1 MGESAGHKANQIAAA
16 CAVVAVLC
24 FSSND
29 VGIKLLSGGYA
40 LHQVVIVRTLIAM
53 SILLFLVVPF
63 NGGFK
68 VLRTK
73 RLKMHICR
81 GLCVVFANMCFFLA
95 LAAMPLADAVAVFFV
110 SPLLITVFS
119 VVFLREH
126 VGPFR
131 WAAIVVGLL
140 GVIVIV
146 RPGTSA
152 FQLAS
157 LLPLFAATGYAT
169 LHILTRK
176 IGGTES
182 AITMAIY
189 IQLTFLVVCIV
200 VGLFMGDGRYA
211 GSGDPSLEFLF
222 RAWIWSKP
230 ENLLVFMVIGAGS
243 AFGGYL
249 ISQAYRV
256 SEAAFVAPF
265 EYIAMPI
272 AIFWGAVIFD
282 DWPDLTAWFGMI
294 LIIGS
299 GLFMVWRETVTR
311 ADSTAQRRRIRR

>member
-1 MGESAGHKANQIAAA
+1 MGEAAVQKTNQIAAV
-16 CAVVAVLC
+16 CAVAAVLC
-24 FSSND
+24 FSLND
-29 VGIKLLSGGYA
+29 VGIKSLSGGYA
-40 LHQVVIVRTLIAM
+40 LHQVVLVRTLIATTFLL
-53 SILLFLVVPF
+53 ILMVPF
-63 NGGFK
+63 NGGLK

-81 GLCVVFANMCFFLA
+81 GLCVVFANMFFFLA
-95 LAAMPLADAVAVFFV
+95 LAALPLADAVAVFFV

-126 VGPFR
+126 VGPYR
-131 WAAIVVGLL
+131 WAAIAVGLF

-157 LLPLFAATGYAT
+157 LLPLFAATGYAM

-189 IQLTFLVVCIV
+189 IQLTFMVVCIL
-200 VGLFMGDGRYA
+200 VGLFMGDGRYS
-211 GSGDPSLEFLF
+211 GSDDPSLEFLF
-222 RAWIWSKP
+222 RAWIWPKP
-230 ENLLVFMVIGAGS
+230 ENLAVFIMIGAGS
-243 AFGGYL
+243 AFGGFL
-249 ISQAYRV
+249 ISQAYRS

-272 AIFWGAVIFD
+272 AIFFGMVIFD
-282 DWPDLTAWFGMI
+282 DWPDLTAWVGI
-294 LIIGS
+294 VLIVAS
-299 GLFMVWRETVTR
+299 GLFMVWRETIRRDDT
-311 ADSTAQRRRIRR
+311 SSQRPRIRR